1 MSELAK
7 TAEHHP
13 LHEFLGAARW
23 GVQHGLR
30 GWLAFQSEAMQFAAK
45 RAGQNCEYL
54 WCLTRCASPQEA
66 YCIQQRWLA
75 DAAADYAEE
84 WGRMAG
90 TTTDLVTASL
100 YPLKGLTCDKARAPQ
115 LRRAA

>member
-1 MSELAK
+1 MSEFAK
-7 TAEHHP
+7 TVEHHP

-23 GVQHGLR
+23 GMQHGLR
-30 GWLAFQSEAMQFAAK
+30 TWLSLQSEAMQFATK

-66 YCIQQRWLA
+66 YRIQQRWLA
-75 DAAADYAEE
+75 DLAADYAEE

-90 TTTDLVTASL
+90 TSTDLVTASL
-100 YPLKGLTCDKARAPQ
+100 YPFKGLTHNKARAPEW
-115 LRRAA
+115 RRAA